1 MGTDVEVIDA
11 DDDGEALEGVAAI
24 DVAKASGTVCVRIPG
39 RTRRITRV
47 WDVKATTGAIMA
59 LADELAELRVKR
71 AVVKSTS
78 DYWRP
83 YFYLFEAKGITV
95 WLVNARD
102 VKNVPGRP
110 KTDKLDAIWLAKLN
124 ERGMLR
130 PSFVP
135 PREIRELR
143 DYTRL
148 RAELVEERSRHRQR
162 LEKLLEDSLIK
173 LSTVATDL
181 LGKSGRSMLEALIA
195 GQRDPEVLADL
206 ALSKMRKK
214 TAALREALTGRF
226 DAHHAELARM
236 LLDEIDGLGDKID
249 RLTVRVDE
257 LVGAIERQSCTG
269 TEGAG
274 DRPGGAEGS
283 DTLSARPPGPSV
295 LERLDEVPG
304 IGLRAAQVIVAEV
317 GLDMAQFPT
326 AAHLVSWAKLSP
338 RTIQSGP
345 RTRSG
350 RTGKGNPYLKGVLG
364 EVASAA
370 ARTDTCRVSCVGAA
384 DSAPSSPSPAR
395 SSSSSGTSSTIPLP
409 ASSTSA
415 RTSTTVDSTRIA
427 EPATS
432 SASSW
437 HWVTRSP
444 SIPRHESG
452 LRPERGS
459 APHPWSCAP
468 TSAHYSRDDFPDRR
482 SVAAGG
488 CGRGEQGRSLLVPA
502 HHHCEERSEAGE
514 HRAGATPA
522 PTCPRAGEMAC
533 ARSPRRCQLLR
544 SARQSRCRRT
554 VPDSGDARLATRAP
568 AQQPATRLNWER
580 VGRLA
585 SPWLPLSRV
594 VHPFPDVGFT
604 ART

>member
-1 MGTDVEVIDA
+1 MRTDVEVTDV
-11 DDDGEALEGVAAI
+11 DDDGEVIERAAAI

-59 LADELAELRVKR
+59 LADQLAELRVER
-71 AVVKSTS
+71 VVVESTS

-83 YFYLFEAKGITV
+83 YFYLLEAKGITV

-110 KTDKLDAIWLAKLN
+110 KTDKLDAIWLTKLN

-148 RAELVEERSRHRQR
+148 RAELVEERSRHKQR

-206 ALSKMRKK
+206 ALGKMRKK

-257 LVGAIERQSCTG
+257 LVAAIERESCRR

-274 DRPGGAEGS
+274 GRPGGAEGS
-283 DTLSARPPGPSV
+283 DTLSVRPPGPSV

-370 ARTDTCRVSCVGAA
+370 AKTDTFLGERYRRLVRRRGRQRALVAVS
-384 DSAPSSPSPAR
+384 R
-395 SSSSSGTSSTIPLP
+395 SILVVVWHLLNDP
-409 ASSTSA
+409 SA
-415 RTSTTVDSTRIA
+415 RFVD
-427 EPATS
+427 
-432 SASSW
+432 
-437 HWVTRSP
+437 
-444 SIPRHESG
+444 
-452 LRPERGS
+452 LGS
-459 APHPWSCAP
+459 
-468 TSAHYSRDDFPDRR
+468 DFYDRR
-482 SVAAGG
+482 
-488 CGRGEQGRSLLVPA
+488 LNKD
-502 HHHCEERSEAGE
+502 
-514 HRAGATPA
+514 
-522 PTCPRAGEMAC
+522 
-533 ARSPRRCQLLR
+533 
-544 SARQSRCRRT
+544 RRT
-554 VPDSGDARLATRAP
+554 RDLVRQLMALGHQVTLNP
-568 AQQPATRLNWER
+568 AA
-580 VGRLA
+580 
-585 SPWLPLSRV
+585 
-594 VHPFPDVGFT
+594 
-604 ART
+604 